1 MRGRA
6 SVRAGCRCC
15 SPIAPGG
22 GGECTDARERSRR
35 RVPSSCSLPS
45 PGCEGLGEELSSA
58 SRRAGGAPP
67 PARGCSAGR
76 RLQLLGVIRR
86 NLHCHPSPV
95 SPPSCLLPSRSLL
108 QNSRSFGMLVSAG
121 DGVGG
126 DKTIWGRSRL
136 QTPSP
141 SPGLPD
147 PRPLQP
153 SSPLPCHSPAE
164 RCSPGSGNR
173 CSSE

>member
-67 PARGCSAGR
+67 ARGCSAGR

-95 SPPSCLLPSRSLL
+95 SPPPPACCPAAPCCKIAEVLGC
-108 QNSRSFGMLVSAG
+108 SFRQGMG
-121 DGVGG
+121 WGG